1 MNSQHALRPGD
12 EAEREDWAELTARVL
27 ASLYADVD
35 APELLEAMI
44 RNEFPGRIA
53 VVSSFGA
60 DSALLLEMVAA
71 IDASTPVIFLDTRK
85 HFGETLRYRNRL
97 VARLGLTD
105 VRSVRPDASRIA
117 TRDPDGVLWQSDAEA
132 CCRLRK
138 VQPLQDALEDFD
150 AWVTGRRRYQTVA
163 RAGLPT
169 IEAADG
175 RIKINPLAR
184 LSAKEV
190 EDWRGATDLPVH
202 PLIDDG
208 FLSIGCMPCTD
219 RVADGENGRAGRWR
233 GDSKTECGIHISGS
247 KE

>member
-1 MNSQHALRPGD
+1 MNRQHALRPGD

-27 ASLYADVD
+27 ASLYADAD
-35 APELLEAMI
+35 APQLLESMI

-85 HFGETLRYRNRL
+85 HFGETLRHRDRL
-97 VARLGLTD
+97 VVRLGLTD
-105 VRSVRPDASRIA
+105 VRSVQPDPSRIA
-117 TRDPDGVLWQSDAEA
+117 AHDPDGVLWQSDADA

-150 AWVTGRRRYQTVA
+150 AWVTGRRRYQTAA
-163 RAGLPT
+163 RAGLPP
-169 IEAADG
+169 IEAAEG
-175 RIKINPLAR
+175 RININPLAC
-184 LSAKEV
+184 LSATEV
-190 EDWRGATDLPVH
+190 EDWRTATDLPAH
-202 PLIDDG
+202 PLVDDG
-208 FLSIGCMPCTD
+208 FRSIGCMPCTH
-219 RVADGENGRAGRWR
+219 RVADGEDDRAGRWR
-233 GDSKTECGIHISGS
+233 GNRKTECGIHILGT